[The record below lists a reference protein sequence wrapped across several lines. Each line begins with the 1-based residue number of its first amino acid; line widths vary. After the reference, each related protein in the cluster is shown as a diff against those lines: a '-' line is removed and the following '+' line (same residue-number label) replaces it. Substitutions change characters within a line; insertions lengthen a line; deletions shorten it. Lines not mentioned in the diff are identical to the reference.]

1 VTFFFPKNYP
11 CYLTNDHFL
20 SKKLPN
26 TKGIVAHLPNANF
39 TRPKINVLGNSDI
52 YGIKNGRMH
61 HV

>member
-1 VTFFFPKNYP
+1 ML
-11 CYLTNDHFL
+11 YLTNDQ
-20 SKKLPN
+20 PN